1 MSVFCLTFSFPAN
14 LFDKS
19 LCCSVVLD
27 EQLLQLKLVLW
38 LALDEG
44 TLGHDLSIILWT
56 HGLLVVVNG
65 FLSCVFGIYNRNIFA
80 VTFGY

>member
-65 FLSCVFGIYNRNIFA
+65 FLSCVFGIYNSNIFA
-80 VTFGY
+80 V